1 MLGNTYRDPTGS
13 LFLCLNS
20 SVITQIQM
28 TNKIKHYLKTND
40 MLSQY
45 GRDLISTKEKE
56 KQKKKSQTFITKK
69 QTMVSKEEVNEMIE
83 FAINQ
88 HNRNAGQISMVLG
101 FTFMALFADGLF
113 RTLGLIPPFMGIDV
127 SIVQDVV
134 EAIKEQVTSQL

>member
-1 MLGNTYRDPTGS
+1 MVLT
-13 LFLCLNS
+13 S
-20 SVITQIQM
+20 SGMMKRTKMTITKPHPNRIM
-28 TNKIKHYLKTND
+28 V
-40 MLSQY
+40 LSQY
-45 GRDLISTKEKE
+45 GRELISRK
-56 KQKKKSQTFITKK
+56 KQKQKSPTITTKK
-69 QTMVSKEEVNEMIE
+69 QTMVSKEEVAEMID

-134 EAIKEQVTSQL
+134 EAIKEQVTTQL

>member
-1 MLGNTYRDPTGS
+1 MLSEVFKESPVSD
-13 LFLCLNS
+13 
-20 SVITQIQM
+20 
-28 TNKIKHYLKTND
+28 YLKPKRVTSPAVKSAYRKPY
-40 MLSQY
+40 LQ
-45 GRDLISTKEKE
+45 KEQE
-56 KQKKKSQTFITKK
+56 TFTR
-69 QTMVSKEEVNEMIE
+69 EECEEMIE

>member
-1 MLGNTYRDPTGS
+1 M
-13 LFLCLNS
+13 
-20 SVITQIQM
+20 V
-28 TNKIKHYLKTND
+28 
-40 MLSQY
+40 LSQY
-45 GRDLISTKEKE
+45 GRDLISKKT
-56 KQKKKSQTFITKK
+56 KQKSPTITTKK

-113 RTLGLIPPFMGIDV
+113 RTLGLIPPFLGIDV

-134 EAIKEQVTSQL
+134 EAIKDQVATQL

>member
-1 MLGNTYRDPTGS
+1 
-13 LFLCLNS
+13 
-20 SVITQIQM
+20 M
-28 TNKIKHYLKTND
+28 TNKIKHYLKENH

-45 GRDLISTKEKE
+45 GRDLIS
-56 KQKKKSQTFITKK
+56 QKKTEKKSFFTTKK

-101 FTFMALFADGLF
+101 FIFMALFADGLF

-134 EAIKEQVTSQL
+134 EAIKEQVVTQL